1 VLQVRN
7 EVMRHS
13 SDSAAQFQLTDL
25 GGGRFALS
33 GALGFATAKAILAA
47 SKPLFADHAVLKVDF
62 SAVTHSDSAGLAL
75 LLEWIN
81 WAKAYRREI
90 RYFNVPPAILA
101 IARISEVSD
110 LLHAGERW
118 TGPVQAPEVSTAS

>member
-1 VLQVRN
+1 VTPSVPHF
-7 EVMRHS
+7 E
-13 SDSAAQFQLTDL
+13 LTGL

-33 GALGFATAKAILAA
+33 GVLGFATVKEILAA
-47 SKPLFADHAVLKVDF
+47 SRRLFADHAVLKIDF

-81 WAKAYRREI
+81 WAKHYRREI
-90 RYFNVPPAILA
+90 RYFNIPQAVLA

-110 LLHAGERW
+110 LLHAGEHW
-118 TGPVQAPEVSTAS
+118 TGPVRAPVASGPRPT

>member
-1 VLQVRN
+1 
-7 EVMRHS
+7 MRYW
-13 SDSAAQFQLTDL
+13 SDSVPQFKLAAL

-33 GALGFATAKAILAA
+33 GVLGFSTAKAILAA
-47 SKPLFADHAVLKVDF
+47 SKQLFADHAVLKIDF
-62 SAVTHSDSAGLAL
+62 AGVTHSDSAGLAL

-90 RYFNVPPAILA
+90 RYFTVPQPILA

-110 LLHAGERW
+110 LLRAGERW
-118 TGPVQAPEVSTAS
+118 TGPVQAPETASAS